1 MAKRQVNLEGVTM
14 TGQYLTI
21 HFTTGD
27 RAAKRLEQV
36 KVPWGRLLDTPIYEH
51 LNRAEVIR
59 LKTSWEGAQ
68 AELPPW

>member
-1 MAKRQVNLEGVTM
+1 M
-14 TGQYLTI
+14 TGQYLTV

-36 KVPWGRLLDTPIYEH
+36 KVPWSALLDTPIHEH

-59 LKTSWEGAQ
+59 LKTHWEGAQ